1 MGERYRGT
9 RGRGSLQ
16 VDRGRRR
23 RRGGGRVGFA
33 EWWNSPEIKPLQ
45 KHLRQ
50 YLSRW
55 EILVKTADE
64 RGGATPEPE
73 PDPTAGGEP
82 FRLLATAGGGAGR
95 HPTPLW
101 SPCRLPPRSPSP
113 PPTPSAPP
121 SA

>member
-55 EILVKTADE
+55 EILVKAADE

-73 PDPTAGGEP
+73 PYPTADEEP
-82 FRLLATAGGGAGR
+82 FGLSHTEGVG
-95 HPTPLW
+95 P
-101 SPCRLPPRSPSP
+101 
-113 PPTPSAPP
+113 APDP
-121 SA
+121 ALV